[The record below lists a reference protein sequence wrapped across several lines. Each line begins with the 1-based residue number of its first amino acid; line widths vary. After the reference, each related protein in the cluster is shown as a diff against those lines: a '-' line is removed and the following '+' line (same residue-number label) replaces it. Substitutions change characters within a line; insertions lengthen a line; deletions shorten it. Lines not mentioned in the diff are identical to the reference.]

1 MPRDYTTLRLTP
13 SCCPYVVD
21 MMMVNSTLL
30 MSSHQLVYCNCNSRR
45 VVVRRITSIC
55 VWLEKGG
62 MLTYQMC
69 MSVM

>member
-30 MSSHQLVYCNCNSRR
+30 MSSHQLVYYDIKDRMTNQ
-45 VVVRRITSIC
+45 
-55 VWLEKGG
+55 E
-62 MLTYQMC
+62 
-69 MSVM
+69 